1 MTNSRISSWRTGVQA
16 ALTAVSVVGSLLSFG
31 VESAEASGGLS
42 SRISGQRKIG
52 RNTCFVRGSAGERGR
67 QMGLRNG
74 GRIVSMAWARMGQS
88 CDQVDRL
95 AQIISETPLARPTT
109 GGEFAACFYQGYV
122 DALWGQIDQVYD
134 RCGNLC
140 FNAGA
145 EIGSISAQGYCA
157 ASLAIDG
164 LLDPGFIS
172 QPPLPFCGESLVLG
186 CKSEYI
192 YVASREYPGCRTYT
206 QNQYAATF
214 DNFVRQDCFVP
225 EDVPIRDGRGLIF

>member
-1 MTNSRISSWRTGVQA
+1 MNRMNRRWRSGFLCLWVALGWVTSALAPVLSEAAPSSSASRR
-16 ALTAVSVVGSLLSFG
+16 
-31 VESAEASGGLS
+31 
-42 SRISGQRKIG
+42 IG
-52 RNTCFVRGSAGERGR
+52 RNTCFTRGSAGERGR
-67 QMGLRNG
+67 QMGMRNG
-74 GRIVSMAWARMGQS
+74 TRLVSMVWTRMGQS

-95 AQIISETPLARPTT
+95 AQIIAETPLARPTT
-109 GGEFAACFYQGYV
+109 GGEFAACFYQGYI
-122 DALWGQIDQVYD
+122 DALWGQIDQVYN

-145 EIGSISAQGYCA
+145 EIGHISAQGYCA

-172 QPPLPFCGESLVLG
+172 QPPLPFCGENLVLG

-192 YVASREYPGCRTYT
+192 YVASYEYPGCRAFT
-206 QNQYAATF
+206 QREYASTF

-225 EDVPIRDGRGLIF
+225 EDVPIRDSLDFLL